1 MKASQHGAD
10 LASERTQSP
19 KPRTAG
25 TLHMTQGCV
34 FLDTKKVVTVENILP
49 RTLKLSFSRLKIAV
63 IHNTSVIDRHFLSPE
78 SSFCE
83 KHHIT
88 SVHKQSFCEN
98 TDTGLELPRAQFP
111 CHVQMARCVYT
122 AEARVTE
129 ARPHLQADFKSKQSR
144 LLTTWRN
151 TDLKSKQ
158 DTGASEGLGGPKDH
172 PNKQNEEAI
181 HRHNPGFICTCL
193 CQTAAVHMR
202 VTIRETDLRYPTVI

>member
-1 MKASQHGAD
+1 MSIQKEKKKKERVREREKATALHIWTRTGFLIMKASQHGAD
-10 LASERTQSP
+10 LASKRTQSP

-129 ARPHLQADFKSKQSR
+129 ARPHLQVRLEASLGCCSDALAPRCSR
-144 LLTTWRN
+144 G
-151 TDLKSKQ
+151 S
-158 DTGASEGLGGPKDH
+158 
-172 PNKQNEEAI
+172 
-181 HRHNPGFICTCL
+181 F
-193 CQTAAVHMR
+193 
-202 VTIRETDLRYPTVI
+202 